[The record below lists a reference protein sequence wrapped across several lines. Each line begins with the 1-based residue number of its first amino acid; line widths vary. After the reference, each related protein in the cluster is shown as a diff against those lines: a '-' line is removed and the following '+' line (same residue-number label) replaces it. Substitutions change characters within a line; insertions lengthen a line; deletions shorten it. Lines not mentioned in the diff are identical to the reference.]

1 MWEPPTAAAYA
12 AGMRERPQVRGE
24 LSALGYQVL
33 DRLDD
38 VVEAMVKRVYEE
50 LPFYAAGNVP
60 AAALRRSVRGNL
72 APILR
77 SLSASVP
84 LDLTAAQATGKER
97 AEQDAPLPEVL
108 RAFRIGFEHLWQDLV
123 ETARATGAASDASL
137 VDAATTVWRLTG
149 ECTDAIAAAYRTASM
164 DLAVRLEHRRSAL
177 LDALFLGT
185 LTDKATLWE
194 VAEALGVPLT
204 DRFLIAVTAP
214 SGLPEQATADI
225 DARLRRRGV
234 RVTWRWR
241 PDALT
246 GLLVLGA
253 SVAESAVL
261 ADLEGVATTDIG
273 VSGLFRHL
281 RETPDAAHGARI
293 ALTTLSHQGRRVVQY
308 DTKPLAMLVSA
319 APLEAERIAKAVFG
333 DLLALKPHESAVL
346 TRTLRAWCAND
357 GSPDRTAEILHCHA
371 NTIRYR
377 LRRIED
383 LTGRSLRSPQDLAEI
398 VTALDALRVINR
410 DRTPDVG

>member
-1 MWEPPTAAAYA
+1 
-12 AGMRERPQVRGE
+12 MRERTLVRSE
-24 LSALGYQVL
+24 LSVLGYRVL
-33 DRLDD
+33 DKLDE
-38 VVEAMVKRVYEE
+38 VVEAMVRRVYDE

-60 AAALRRSVRGNL
+60 PAALRRSVRTNII
-72 APILR
+72 PILH

-84 LDLTAAQATGKER
+84 LDLTAARTTGKER

-108 RAFRIGFEHLWQDLV
+108 RAFRIGYEYLWQDLV
-123 ETARATGAASDASL
+123 ETARATGVASDASL

-149 ECTDAIAAAYRTASM
+149 ECTDAIATAYRTAAM
-164 DLAVRLEHRRSAL
+164 DLAVRLEHRRSAM

-185 LTDKATLWE
+185 LTEKATLWE

-204 DRFLIAVTAP
+204 DRFLVLVTA
-214 SGLPEQATADI
+214 SAELPEQATTDI
-225 DARLRRRGV
+225 DARLLRRGV
-234 RVTWRWR
+234 RAIWRWR

-246 GLLVLGA
+246 CLLVLGA
-253 SVAESAVL
+253 SVTEAAVL

-273 VSGLFRHL
+273 VSGLFAHL
-281 RETPDAAHGARI
+281 RDTPDAVHGARI
-293 ALTTLSHQGRRVVQY
+293 ALTTLSHQGQRVVQY
-308 DTKPLAMLVSA
+308 DNRPLAMLVSA
-319 APLEAERIAKAVFG
+319 APAEAERVAKAVFG
-333 DLLALKPHESAVL
+333 DLLALKPHESAAL

-357 GSPDRTAEILHCHA
+357 GSPDRTAEALHCHA

-398 VTALDALRVINR
+398 VTALNALRVV
-410 DRTPDVG
+410 DQGQGSDAG